1 MYVFIDIVMEGFFS
15 HFSVKL
21 TSAFKTAK
29 LNALSMHAICV
40 CVCVC
45 VAVYVTLCSGL
56 PTLLCKEMPIKE
68 EFYCRINNNHN
79 SNRICVAPYGRDIS
93 DMSSAVGRST
103 SATGT
108 DAAYGVDLL

>member
-29 LNALSMHAICV
+29 LNALSMHAMCV

-45 VAVYVTLCSGL
+45 RGVRDTLQRLANSFVQGNADQRRVLL
-56 PTLLCKEMPIKE
+56 PYK
-68 EFYCRINNNHN
+68 
-79 SNRICVAPYGRDIS
+79 
-93 DMSSAVGRST
+93 
-103 SATGT
+103 
-108 DAAYGVDLL
+108 